1 MTIPPRGPMQ
11 NNTDVKNIDNYAP
24 RGLPFPGTGK
34 YPPAATIGA
43 PFSSSS
49 AADRVFPVFMTLAS
63 LPAGMPHGVRHL
75 DGGVDRRPPQDQRR
89 GTRGGTIRMPLVS
102 ST

>member
-24 RGLPFPGTGK
+24 RGLHFPGTGK

-49 AADRVFPVFMTLAS
+49 AADRASSVRRRSAEMVLSCRVGSGWRATAARSESPSGGSRAIAPYSLAVTL
-63 LPAGMPHGVRHL
+63 MR
-75 DGGVDRRPPQDQRR
+75 
-89 GTRGGTIRMPLVS
+89 
-102 ST
+102 

>member
-24 RGLPFPGTGK
+24 RGLHFPGTGK

-49 AADRVFPVFMTLAS
+49 DPIRAGP
-63 LPAGMPHGVRHL
+63 LP
-75 DGGVDRRPPQDQRR
+75 
-89 GTRGGTIRMPLVS
+89 S
-102 ST
+102 SAR